1 MTTHDALQKV
11 ATGVRA
17 VFMGTPAFAVPALD
31 ALVEMKCTVP
41 AVYTQPDRPKGR
53 SKTPVPSPVKVRAM
67 ELGLDVC
74 QPESLRG
81 SAPSEGI
88 RVVKPD
94 VIVVVAYGKFLP
106 AEVLSIPPHGCLNIH
121 PSLLPRYRGPSPV
134 ASAILDG
141 LTETGVSL
149 MLLDEGMDTGPV
161 IASEAVAIGPRDT
174 ADGLTFRLFETGA
187 RMLRE
192 RLPEWIEGR
201 IEAVPQAEA
210 GATTTRLLKREDGN
224 ADWNSTAVELDRKL
238 RAFTPWPGLYTQWR
252 GKTLKIISAR
262 PTDSLDTGPP
272 GRVIALEGDA
282 SLGVVTGGGT
292 LGLEALQLEGRR
304 VQSSKEF
311 LAGYPEVLGTR
322 LST

>member
-31 ALVEMKCTVP
+31 ALVEMGCMVA

-81 SAPSEGI
+81 SAPAEEI
-88 RVVKPD
+88 RALKPD
-94 VIVVVAYGKFLP
+94 VIVVAAYGKFLP
-106 AEVLSIPPHGCLNIH
+106 PEVLSIPPHGCLNIH
-121 PSLLPRYRGPSPV
+121 PSLLPLYRGPSPV
-134 ASAILDG
+134 AAAILDG

-161 IASEAVAIGPRDT
+161 IASEASAIRPRDA
-174 ADGLTFRLFETGA
+174 ADVLTFRLFETGA

-192 RLPEWIEGR
+192 RLPEWMEGR
-201 IEAVPQAEA
+201 IEAVPQAESE
-210 GATTTRLLKREDGN
+210 ATTTRLLKREDGN

-238 RAFTPWPGLYTQWR
+238 RGFTPWPGLYTQWR
-252 GKTLKIISAR
+252 RKTLKIISAQ
-262 PTDSLDTGPP
+262 PTDSHRSDPP
-272 GRVIALEGDA
+272 GRVIALEGEA
-282 SLGVVTGGGT
+282 SFGVVTGDGT

-311 LAGYPEVLGTR
+311 LAGYPEFLGSM
-322 LST
+322 LPS